1 MVCVRGAQILAHDAD
16 KVWTAHTQLP
26 TYHEGPASAPDPVD
40 YVTLTHA
47 TKQSPH
53 LDWHSGRPAKLA
65 MQAKRVR
72 PTLLTPSG
80 DGL

>member
-40 YVTLTHA
+40 YVTLDTRHEAKSTSGLALWQTSQISHA
-47 TKQSPH
+47 GQTGKAYSSHPI
-53 LDWHSGRPAKLA
+53 W
-65 MQAKRVR
+65 
-72 PTLLTPSG
+72 
-80 DGL
+80 